1 MHRYLRIVDLKPR
14 YIDDPR
20 ALRALAHPIRQQI
33 LRRLTREGPAT
44 SAMLARELNA
54 DRGATSFHLRQLGS
68 YGFVAVDEE
77 RSVGRR
83 KFWRRVPDDLRFPS
97 DPDGPL
103 AEEGA
108 AVVSSL
114 WEDSLVALARFYREG
129 DRWREEAQLS
139 HSDLRL
145 TREELRSFGEEYL
158 ALVRRYLRPAEEAP
172 DGARSVTALFAAFP
186 NPAAP

>member
-33 LRRLTREGPAT
+33 LRRLAREGPAT

-68 YGFVAVDEE
+68 YGFVTVDEE

-83 KFWRRVPDDLRFPS
+83 KFWRLVRDDLRFPS
-97 DPDGPL
+97 DPDGPVA
-103 AEEGA
+103 AESA
-108 AVVSSL
+108 AV
-114 WEDSLVALARFYREG
+114 
-129 DRWREEAQLS
+129 
-139 HSDLRL
+139 
-145 TREELRSFGEEYL
+145 
-158 ALVRRYLRPAEEAP
+158 
-172 DGARSVTALFAAFP
+172 
-186 NPAAP
+186 